1 MRILHTLSLLL
12 ALSLTAG
19 CAHHNFEQNRVHL
32 EADMLPLWHTN
43 AAGRAVVHTT
53 FVVPRKALTRRQRLI
68 VVPQMVI
75 GADSVVAEL
84 TPLVADRCQF
94 SRKLHRR
101 QVLEGYADPYSPMA
115 LHYDKQHVALLPYAD
130 TLHMPLPLRQV
141 RLRAMLTTDGC
152 GRCTAIDT
160 LAMGR
165 AVNAVADLPQQLA
178 QFAPHT
184 FVVRPKVVT
193 GQGEAR
199 LLFVVDKWDIRADMG
214 RNRVELDSMTK
225 RLRPVLTD
233 SLATLTSLT
242 ISGAASAEGSYRHNL
257 MLATNRAASARRW
270 LLEQLHLPPR
280 YAAQIKVSAR
290 PEGWQ
295 PVLAAMT
302 AAGCKDSVLVS
313 NILKQHPGGNDDV
326 QERYIRRLAC
336 WPDIRDH
343 YLAKD
348 RRVTYTY
355 VYTLRNFTTDA
366 EMLRLY
372 ATRPDAFNEDE
383 LLHVA
388 DLQSTD
394 TARMEVYRTTLRHY
408 PQSVVAANNLAVLLL
423 RAGHAAEAVQT
434 ASAIAPDRRT
444 DTLRCTLAYAMAAQG
459 RYAEARQVLGA
470 GENSCLRQARQAI
483 DSME

>member
-1 MRILHTLSLLL
+1 MRILHIMSLLL
-12 ALSLTAG
+12 ALTLTAG
-19 CAHHNFEQNRVHL
+19 CSHPHFERNGVHID
-32 EADMLPLWHTN
+32 ADTLPLWHTN
-43 AAGRAVVHTT
+43 AAGRAVVRTA

-84 TPLVADRCQF
+84 TPVVADRSQF

-101 QVLEGYADPYSPMA
+101 QVLEGYADPYSPVA
-115 LHYDKQHVALLPYAD
+115 LHYDKQRVARLPYAD
-130 TLHMPLPLRQV
+130 TLRMPAPLRQA
-141 RLRAMLTTDGC
+141 RLRAVVTTDGC

-160 LAMGR
+160 LVMGR
-165 AVNAVADLPQQLA
+165 AVNAVAGLPRQLA

-199 LLFVVDKWDIRADMG
+199 LLFVVDKWDIRAEMG
-214 RNRVELDSMTK
+214 RNRAELDSMAA

-242 ISGAASAEGSYRHNL
+242 ISGAASAEGSYRHNV

-270 LLEQLHLPPR
+270 LLEQLQLPQR
-280 YAAQIKVSAR
+280 YAAHIKVTAR

-302 AAGCKDSVLVS
+302 AAGCKDSVLVR
-313 NILKQHPGGNDDV
+313 NILRRYPGVNDDV
-326 QERYIRRLAC
+326 QERYIRRLPC
-336 WPDIRDH
+336 WPNIRDH

-355 VYTLRNFTTDA
+355 AYTLRNFTTDA
-366 EMLRLY
+366 EMLSLY
-372 ATRPDAFNEDE
+372 TTRPDAFNEDE

-388 DLQSTD
+388 DLQTTD
-394 TARMEVYRTTLRHY
+394 TARIRVYRTALRYY
-408 PQSVVAANNLAVLLL
+408 PQSVVAANNLAVLQL

-444 DTLRCTLAYAMAAQG
+444 DTLRCTLSYALAAQG
-459 RYAEARQVLGA
+459 RYAEARRVLGSGVA
-470 GENSCLRQARQAI
+470 PCLEQARQAI
-483 DSME
+483 ASME

>member
-1 MRILHTLSLLL
+1 
-12 ALSLTAG
+12 
-19 CAHHNFEQNRVHL
+19 
-32 EADMLPLWHTN
+32 MLPLWHTN

-84 TPLVADRCQF
+84 TPLVADRSQF
-94 SRKLHRR
+94 SCKLHRR

-193 GQGEAR
+193 G
-199 LLFVVDKWDIRADMG
+199 
-214 RNRVELDSMTK
+214 
-225 RLRPVLTD
+225 
-233 SLATLTSLT
+233 
-242 ISGAASAEGSYRHNL
+242 
-257 MLATNRAASARRW
+257 RW

-459 RYAEARQVLGA
+459 RYAEARQVLGT
-470 GENSCLRQARQAI
+470 GEDSCLRQARQAI